1 MSQINQVMLIMFDT
15 KQNCNKFYEVILDAS
30 GDVIA
35 RYGRVGQTGM
45 KKVYS
50 GGTGK
55 FNSLINS
62 KKKKG
67 YREAEVEGLSSQ
79 DNTPSVSKNNAIE
92 VALKQ
97 ISYKDRESLELI
109 KRVANANIHNI
120 VGNSSVTYDK
130 EDGLFKTPL
139 GIIRKNAVLKAMS
152 ILDDIKA
159 LVDKPNISASEESRL
174 FDLNTEYFFLIPNKV
189 KNAREKR
196 FLVFDEKNWE
206 TQRSVCESLLDTLD
220 LISDL
225 KKGKKELKEEAEKND
240 IPKVFDVSIEKL
252 DDDKMLKKIVD
263 MYESSKN
270 SMHGHRPRNSK
281 IVNVYKIA
289 LGSQQKPFEKA
300 SKEIGNVHLLWHG
313 TRVANTLSIMS
324 KGLLMPKVSP
334 GQKAGAMFGD
344 GLYFANQSTKS
355 LQYCDGMFWASGS
368 QSKDTIYMF

>member
-1 MSQINQVMLIMFDT
+1 MSQVNQVMLIMFDT

-79 DNTPSVSKNNAIE
+79 NNAPSVSKNNAIE

-97 ISYKDRESLELI
+97 IRYKDKESLELI

-152 ILDDIKA
+152 ILDDIKV

-174 FDLNTEYFFLIPNKV
+174 FDLNTEYFF
-189 KNAREKR
+189 
-196 FLVFDEKNWE
+196 
-206 TQRSVCESLLDTLD
+206 
-220 LISDL
+220 
-225 KKGKKELKEEAEKND
+225 
-240 IPKVFDVSIEKL
+240 
-252 DDDKMLKKIVD
+252 
-263 MYESSKN
+263 
-270 SMHGHRPRNSK
+270 
-281 IVNVYKIA
+281 
-289 LGSQQKPFEKA
+289 
-300 SKEIGNVHLLWHG
+300 
-313 TRVANTLSIMS
+313 
-324 KGLLMPKVSP
+324 
-334 GQKAGAMFGD
+334 
-344 GLYFANQSTKS
+344 
-355 LQYCDGMFWASGS
+355 
-368 QSKDTIYMF
+368 